1 MKEPEYVFIHPELL
15 SDQQR
20 SIDIMEK
27 PKKDYQKAETDLK
40 EHFKQIDTE
49 NIGVVTRP

>member
-1 MKEPEYVFIHPELL
+1 MFIHPELL

-20 SIDIMEK
+20 SIEIMEK
-27 PKKDYQKAETDLK
+27 PLKDIEKMQKDLK
-40 EHFKQIDTE
+40 YYFKQIDTE